1 MQLFRRWVAAVIG
14 LIFLGPLS
22 VAAVDVSTFSADEIR
37 SWLKAPTE
45 ETVLRLARVL
55 RDAQSSPL
63 PISPRVLEEVLFGLA
78 ECPIRVP
85 EEYEVLKEIRF
96 MIDHHEPLVRHAAL
110 RALVLRY
117 RTWKAAREMV
127 QGLSPEKVGEDLHR
141 WACEQMLIV
150 NSSGAAKQE
159 RLELIL
165 DDVRRQ
171 WAVMHW
177 MPRPE
182 ARRRL
187 EDWIRFQPGVGRV
200 DVGSETVEIETVDGQ
215 TGTLLL
221 LTR

>member
-1 MQLFRRWVAAVIG
+1 MQFFRWWVAAALV
-14 LIFLGPLS
+14 LMLLGSLPL
-22 VAAVDVSTFSADEIR
+22 VAVDVSTFSADEIR
-37 SWLKAPTE
+37 SWLKTPTE
-45 ETVLRLARVL
+45 ETIIRLARVL

-63 PISPRVLEEVLFGLA
+63 PISPRVIEEVLFGLA
-78 ECPIRVP
+78 ECPVRIS

-96 MIDHHEPLVRHAAL
+96 MIDHPEPLVRHAAL

-127 QGLSPEKVGEDLHR
+127 QGLNRKQVGDDLYC

-150 NSSGAAKQE
+150 KSSGAAKQE

-215 TGTLLL
+215 TGTVLL
-221 LTR
+221 LTQ